1 MLLWGGQ
8 GHPVH
13 VHHGIRSQPMVSV
26 CMLQLCPTLCD
37 PMNCTPPD
45 SSVHGDSPSKNI
57 GVAHHALLQKI
68 FPTQGSKLRLLCLL
82 CSPPLVKIWRP
93 DCSPGSKRLT
103 LLSGEFLDRRL
114 TLICGPAVAPT
125 VSGPMASPVLN
136 EIRDGKP
143 LRNVARTAPQSRTWL
158 CEGETVLCWRKSSQE
173 DLSHRGRLGCGP

>member
-1 MLLWGGQ
+1 MDY
-8 GHPVH
+8 
-13 VHHGIRSQPMVSV
+13 S
-26 CMLQLCPTLCD
+26 
-37 PMNCTPPD
+37 PPG
-45 SSVHGDSPSKNI
+45 SSVHEFLQARILTWVAIPSSR
-57 GVAHHALLQKI
+57 GF
-68 FPTQGSKLRLLCLL
+68 FPTQESKLRLLCLL

-114 TLICGPAVAPT
+114 TLICGPAVAST

-136 EIRDGKP
+136 EIRDVKP

-173 DLSHRGRLGCGP
+173 DLSHRGRLGCGPWCWIRRGGKHGGLPCSLFPGLN